1 MQNVHRS
8 FFSLGHLRFFGIFP
22 WILDDPWQSLVRAL
36 NLGETI
42 VSFVCIRSLMSTAV
56 KVLLPSVTDQNSGAC
71 SREEIN
77 QKNRL
82 IKIKLM
88 WLLLRLAMFHSG
100 FCIFICSILRKHFAV
115 FLNSW
120 LICFFLLLF
129 SAGIKVGAMFS
140 AWAKPWLPLM
150 PRMPVYPW
158 WISWEQ
164 RLFLL
169 LVNYIWRR
177 GCWERHQKTG
187 ALLMTEPLTPP

>member
-100 FCIFICSILRKHFAV
+100 FCIFICSIMRKHFAV

-120 LICFFLLLF
+120 LICFFFYYYSLQELKWVRCSPREQIHGCLSCQECQSTPDESRENNGF
-129 SAGIKVGAMFS
+129 S
-140 AWAKPWLPLM
+140 
-150 PRMPVYPW
+150 Y
-158 WISWEQ
+158 
-164 RLFLL
+164 
-169 LVNYIWRR
+169 Y
-177 GCWERHQKTG
+177 
-187 ALLMTEPLTPP
+187 